1 MIITLQH
8 PSWSSHY
15 KTFTYHFHD
24 QMSTNTALLSSLL
37 ETRVLKEMEAEH
49 QHTVTQL
56 PVYTETY
63 NVLTM
68 HASFFFRISHVF
80 RRDNMNSCLDLCI
93 WRMGR
98 YWSECWYFPIVH
110 NYLCNLLPLL
120 CYMYIYIIVF
130 GHNSSTKTSMFANS
144 RHLMHKMC
152 SNSSHVQ
159 LLIEL
164 IGMFQ
169 TWGG

>member
-80 RRDNMNSCLDLCI
+80 RRDNMNSCLYLCI

-110 NYLCNLLPLL
+110 ISVI
-120 CYMYIYIIVF
+120 CYPCLATCTYTSLFLVIIHQQKHQCLQIPGIWCIKCVPI
-130 GHNSSTKTSMFANS
+130 HHMFS
-144 RHLMHKMC
+144 C
-152 SNSSHVQ
+152 
-159 LLIEL
+159 
-164 IGMFQ
+164 
-169 TWGG
+169 

>member
-1 MIITLQH
+1 MIITLHH

-93 WRMGR
+93 WRIGV
-98 YWSECWYFPIVH
+98 SAGIFP
-110 NYLCNLLPLL
+110 L
-120 CYMYIYIIVF
+120 YIIISVICYPCF
-130 GHNSSTKTSMFANS
+130 ATCTYTSLFLVIIHQQKHQCLQIPGIWCIKCVPIHHMFS
-144 RHLMHKMC
+144 C
-152 SNSSHVQ
+152 
-159 LLIEL
+159 
-164 IGMFQ
+164 
-169 TWGG
+169 

>member
-1 MIITLQH
+1 MIITLHH
-8 PSWSSHY
+8 PSWSSHN

-80 RRDNMNSCLDLCI
+80 RRDNMNSCLYLCI

-110 NYLCNLLPLL
+110 ISVI
-120 CYMYIYIIVF
+120 CYPCLATCTYTSLFLVIIHQQKHQCLQIPGIWCIKCVPI
-130 GHNSSTKTSMFANS
+130 HHMFS
-144 RHLMHKMC
+144 C
-152 SNSSHVQ
+152 
-159 LLIEL
+159 
-164 IGMFQ
+164 
-169 TWGG
+169 

>member
-1 MIITLQH
+1 MIITLHH

-49 QHTVTQL
+49 QHTATC
-56 PVYTETY
+56 VYRDLQCPY
-63 NVLTM
+63 N
-68 HASFFFRISHVF
+68 ACIIFFRISHVF
-80 RRDNMNSCLDLCI
+80 RRDNMNSCLYLCI

-110 NYLCNLLPLL
+110 NYLCNLLPLP

-152 SNSSHVQ
+152 SNSSHV
-159 LLIEL
+159 
-164 IGMFQ
+164 
-169 TWGG
+169 